1 MIVVIDDGM
10 ARRVCWTVRQVS
22 LGSLYVECPAMF
34 GLDGSIEDP
43 VPDGAE
49 DVAARVPHKVSLVE
63 TVLQTLEKSV
73 TGPSYHVLGMKD
85 TVVSHQ
91 PQVEV
96 IVVTRESDL
105 ERLLT
110 GSLAVRDGSLVPG
123 VSSVYRLSGV
133 VQHLVIRDVWPEL
146 GLAEDGVQV
155 P

>member
-1 MIVVIDDGM
+1 MGRGVH
-10 ARRVCWTVRQVS
+10 WTVRQIS
-22 LGSLYVECPAMF
+22 LDSLHVKCTPVF
-34 GLDGSIEDP
+34 GLDGSIKHSIP
-43 VPDGAE
+43 HSAE
-49 DVAARVPHKVSLVE
+49 DMAARLSNHLTLVE
-63 TVLQTLEKSV
+63 TVRQAVEGSL
-73 TGPSYHVLGMKD
+73 TGTGYHVLGMKD

-133 VQHLVIRDVWPEL
+133 VQHLVIRDVGPEL

>member
-1 MIVVIDDGM
+1 MIMVIDDGV
-10 ARRVCWTVRQVS
+10 ARGVPLAISQIS
-22 LGSLYVECPAMF
+22 LSSLHVESAAMCC
-34 GLDGSIEDP
+34 LYGSIEDSL
-43 VPDGAE
+43 PDGAE

-96 IVVTRESDL
+96 IVVTRESNL

-133 VQHLVIRDVWPEL
+133 VQHLVIRDVGPEL